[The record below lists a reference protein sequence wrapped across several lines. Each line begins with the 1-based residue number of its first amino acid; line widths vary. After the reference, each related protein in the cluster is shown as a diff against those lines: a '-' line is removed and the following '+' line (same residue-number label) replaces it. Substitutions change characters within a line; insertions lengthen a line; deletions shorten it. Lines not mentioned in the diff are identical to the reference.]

1 MLGPVDGSAVNGF
14 STKGSALRISIDSTE
29 PLEDAI
35 RVLGAAYNVTLTVA
49 TTHEGSTTAPAVT
62 ARGRRSRP
70 AAGNGA
76 RTRASGRDRPGQR
89 VAKVSNEVLR
99 SWARENGHTVSDR
112 GRVPKNVVAAYRDA
126 QSS

>member
-1 MLGPVDGSAVNGF
+1 M
-14 STKGSALRISIDSTE
+14 RISIDFTE

-35 RVLGAAYNVTLTVA
+35 RVVGAAYNVTLTVA
-49 TTHEGSTTAPAVT
+49 TTHEGSTTAPAMT
-62 ARGRRSRP
+62 AESRGRSRP

-76 RTRASGRDRPGQR
+76 RTRASGRGRGRAGQR

-99 SWARENGHTVSDR
+99 SWARENGHMVSDR
-112 GRVPKNVVAAYRDA
+112 GRIPKSVVAAYSDA